1 MNGWQIFLR
10 RLARQIWFRA
20 AVFSLVGVLL
30 ALASRLVVPVIP
42 YEFRAN
48 VGQDSVDS
56 ILQIL
61 AASMLAVTTFSLT
74 AMVSAYAS
82 ASTIA
87 TPRAAQLLI
96 ADPTSQNALST
107 FLGGFLFAIV
117 GIIAL
122 STDFYGEEGRII
134 LFIGTV
140 AVVAVIAITLLR
152 WIAHITGFG
161 RMADVIDRVEDAAI
175 RSMQE
180 FAAAPSLGG
189 RPPITIPARAVEVRS
204 GAAGYVIHVDV
215 PALERVARTH
225 DLEVHVLAL
234 PGTHVHPGRPLVRAA
249 GRLDDA
255 IRAELCRAF
264 DLGRHRNYD
273 QDPRL
278 GLIALAEIGSR
289 ALSPSTNDPGT
300 AIEVLGALH
309 RTFLVLLRGDPPQKP
324 TCERVFVPRPA
335 LADMVADAFRPISR
349 DGAGMIEVGIRIQ
362 KTLAALAAVD
372 RVAAPLFA
380 EAAANAAARAREALA
395 DPADRAALAAV
406 RAELWPERRG
416 DAAAAR

>member
-1 MNGWQIFLR
+1 
-10 RLARQIWFRA
+10 
-20 AVFSLVGVLL
+20 
-30 ALASRLVVPVIP
+30 
-42 YEFRAN
+42 
-48 VGQDSVDS
+48 
-56 ILQIL
+56 
-61 AASMLAVTTFSLT
+61 
-74 AMVSAYAS
+74 MVSAYAS

-175 RSMQE
+175 RSMRE
-180 FAAAPSLGG
+180 FAAAPNLGG

-204 GAAGYVIHVDV
+204 DAAGYLIHVDV
-215 PALERVARTH
+215 PALERAARTH

-234 PGTHVHPGRPLVRAA
+234 PGTHLHPGRPLVRAA

-278 GLIALAEIGSR
+278 GLIALAEIGSARSRLPPTTR
-289 ALSPSTNDPGT
+289 ARRWRCSVRCTGRSWCCFAAIRRRSRPASGCSSPDPRSRTWSPMPSGRSAGT
-300 AIEVLGALH
+300 A
-309 RTFLVLLRGDPPQKP
+309 
-324 TCERVFVPRPA
+324 PA
-335 LADMVADAFRPISR
+335 
-349 DGAGMIEVGIRIQ
+349 
-362 KTLAALAAVD
+362 
-372 RVAAPLFA
+372 
-380 EAAANAAARAREALA
+380 
-395 DPADRAALAAV
+395 
-406 RAELWPERRG
+406 
-416 DAAAAR
+416 